1 MALATIKIKDL
12 VEQASQ
18 GRLDIPEFQRSFVWN
33 PQQVRNLVD
42 SLYKTYPIGPIL
54 IWDRPDYTSPKFYTD
69 TQFPKSWIVDG
80 QQRTTALCLL
90 FGTKPFWW
98 PDWQTWNELVDRND
112 VLVNL
117 SKNSENLEFALSNPI
132 RVKDPNWMSVRTIL
146 SKKEDKDLTD
156 LAIFALKKIGGDL
169 TANPEKFADI
179 QSKLLRIW
187 GIRQADLVRVEI
199 AHEPEDVTEIFTRL
213 NRAGTKVKEADAY
226 VATIAAKY
234 PGWVR
239 EEFVPFLRDTEDSGF
254 DFEPGILIRTMTCIG
269 QQTGQLKEV
278 KKDFWQ
284 KENIEPAWEATKES
298 IRTVIKHLHDYGI
311 LSADILPSKNALI
324 PLFCLQARFMSQGF
338 EFRKAFYWFLL
349 ATEDG
354 RYGGSAITTLN
365 EDVKAIYAASSF
377 KEAIS
382 ELIKPL
388 EAKNQFDPDD
398 FKRDYTKEDF
408 LLLMLYL
415 VIYQNQPRDWISK
428 TRIGFDKSTN
438 QLNQGF
444 TPEWH
449 HFFPKGRSVLK
460 GVVPEELISSLANIV
475 VLNERSNRMISSK
488 SPEVYIKQL
497 AIPKE
502 YLAEQY
508 VPEDPSLWTISN
520 YSRFLDTRAS
530 ILARAATKYLEDLF
544 RD

>member
-12 VEQASQ
+12 VEQATL

-42 SLYKTYPIGPIL
+42 SLYKAYPIGPIL
-54 IWDRPDYTSPKFYTD
+54 IWDRPDYTSPKFKTD
-69 TQFPKSWIVDG
+69 MQFPKSWIVDG
-80 QQRTTALCLL
+80 QQRATALCLL

-98 PDWQTWNELVDRND
+98 PEWQTWNELADRND
-112 VLVNL
+112 VMVNL
-117 SKNSENLEFALSNPI
+117 AKNSDELEFALSNPI
-132 RVKDPNWMSVRTIL
+132 REKDPEWMSVRIIL

-156 LAIFALKKIGGDL
+156 LAIYALKKGGGDL
-169 TANPEKFADI
+169 TANTEKFADI

-187 GIRQADLVRVEI
+187 GIRQTDLVRVEI

-226 VATIAAKY
+226 VATIAAQY

-239 EEFVPFLRDTEDSGF
+239 EEFVPFLSDTEDSGF
-254 DFEPGILIRTMTCIG
+254 DFEPGVLIRTMTCIG

-278 KKDFWQ
+278 KKEFWQ
-284 KENIEPAWEATKES
+284 RQNIVPAWEATKEA
-298 IRTVIKHLHDYGI
+298 IRTIIKHLHDYGI
-311 LSADILPSKNALI
+311 LSADILPSKNTLI
-324 PLFCLQARFMSQGF
+324 PLFILQAKFATEGF
-338 EFRKAFYWFLL
+338 DFPKSFYWFLL

-354 RYGGSAITTLN
+354 RYGGSAIQTLN
-365 EDVKAIYAASSF
+365 EDALAGM
-377 KEAIS
+377 
-382 ELIKPL
+382 IKPL
-388 EAKNQFDPDD
+388 EAKTQFTVDD

-408 LLLMLYL
+408 LLLLLYL
-415 VIYQNQPRDWISK
+415 TIYENHPRDWITK

-438 QLNQGF
+438 QLNEGF

-460 GVVPEELISSLANIV
+460 GVVPDELIGALANIV

-502 YLAEQY
+502 YLGEQY
-508 VPEDPSLWTISN
+508 VPTDQSLWTISN
-520 YSRFLDTRAS
+520 YTSFLDSRS
-530 ILARAATKYLEDLF
+530 NSLAEAATKYLERLKGN
-544 RD
+544 